1 MGRPRVGIVGGG
13 NVGASAALLIARA
26 ELADVV
32 ISDIVEDMPQGK
44 ALDLTQ
50 MMAAQA
56 AEARIE
62 GTNRVADLAD
72 CAIVVVTA
80 GVPRKPGMT
89 REQLLDINAKII
101 RDCVGPLTAARTPP
115 ILIVVTNPLD
125 VMTWLALKLSGWGRR
140 RVFGMAGVL
149 DSARMAAFVAM
160 KLGVSMR
167 DVRAM
172 VLGSHGDSMVG
183 IPRYTTVSGIPITE
197 LMTPKEIAEIVERT
211 RNGGAEIVKLLKT
224 GSAFYAPGAS
234 IAEMVGSILRD
245 EKRILPTAVLLDG
258 EYGMK
263 DVVVGVPAL
272 LGAGG
277 VDKVLEVRLE
287 ADEAAALKKSADI
300 VRENCAVLKI

>member
-1 MGRPRVGIVGGG
+1 MTRPKVGIVGGG

-26 ELADVV
+26 GLADVV

-50 MMAAQA
+50 MMAAESC
-56 AEARIE
+56 EARIT
-62 GTNRVADLAD
+62 GTNAIADLRD
-72 CAIVVVTA
+72 CAVVVITA
-80 GVPRKPGMT
+80 GLPRKPGMS
-89 REQLLDINAKII
+89 REQLLEVNAKIL
-101 RDCVGPLTAARTPP
+101 RDCVEPLKSAKNPP

-160 KLGVSMR
+160 KLGVALT

-197 LMTPKEIAEIVERT
+197 LMSPKDIQEIVERT

-234 IAEMVGSILRD
+234 IAQMVGSILRD

-272 LGAGG
+272 LGANG
-277 VDKVLEVRLE
+277 VEKVFEVRLE
-287 ADEAAALKKSADI
+287 ADEMAALKKSADV
-300 VRENCAVLKI
+300 VRENCAILKV